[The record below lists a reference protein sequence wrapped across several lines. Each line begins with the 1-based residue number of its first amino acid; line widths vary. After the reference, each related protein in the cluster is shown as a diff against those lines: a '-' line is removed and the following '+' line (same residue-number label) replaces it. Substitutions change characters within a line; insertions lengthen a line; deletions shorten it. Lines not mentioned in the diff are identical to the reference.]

1 MFTRRVRLLLTG
13 AVMVVLLSATLL
25 LEAPEP
31 TMAVDD
37 LMDNPSAKSGDTIS
51 IRGQVVNGTI
61 DNQTQMMTIK
71 GEIHELVIDF
81 SIASV
86 SNGLDDGRMVY
97 AEGTLVEEGDNWVF
111 HADVIK
117 TSCPSKYEPE

>member
-1 MFTRRVRLLLTG
+1 
-13 AVMVVLLSATLL
+13 
-25 LEAPEP
+25 
-31 TMAVDD
+31 MAVDD

-117 TSCPSKYEPE
+117 TSCPSKYESE